1 MDRPLHSI
9 PSFKQRRHFS
19 GLEAGIRRV
28 TCEKQKFL
36 NYINSAI
43 YILLQQGTNVTTIN
57 LFLITNCENFPQY
70 NSIRPPV
77 ERKNGEQTVLV
88 LLSFCFHVN
97 SDIRVVLCIATVV
110 LSPDYTRYSVHRMD
124 RL

>member
-28 TCEKQKFL
+28 TCEKTKIPKL
-36 NYINSAI
+36 HKLG

-97 SDIRVVLCIATVV
+97 SAIRVVLCIATVV
-110 LSPDYTRYSVHRMD
+110 LLADCIRYSVHRK
-124 RL
+124 